1 MASRPRAHA
10 GSARASRL
18 DLPGSVSEINDY
30 FDQQG
35 WTDGLPIIPP
45 TEGLVQAMLDASPV
59 PAEQVLG
66 RLPPRNG
73 TVTVEKVAINAVMAG
88 CQPAYFP
95 VVLAAVKAVLQPQ
108 FNAGAITTTTGG
120 AAPVVV
126 VSGPIA
132 RRIGIHSGTA
142 VLGSGHRANATIGR
156 ALRLTMRNL
165 EGATAETME
174 KSTHGWP
181 GKYTMCLAEN
191 AERNPWEPLHVELGF
206 TPEASIV
213 VVAAAR
219 GVITMVESSQEGGL
233 GDLETLVSSMRGE
246 GISGYYY
253 QARGAS
259 PVVVLGP
266 EHAAEVAA
274 AGFGRRAIKEYIFQH
289 AQHARMPLGRLRD
302 RGHWGARSWP
312 EDWEHQPEDFLVPLV
327 TSPDALILVVAGGDG
342 RHSSWFPAWS
352 ATQRAVEV
360 IEGPG
365 SGGHGSSALRP

>member
-1 MASRPRAHA
+1 MASLARAHP
-10 GSARASRL
+10 SIARASRV
-18 DLPGSVSEINDY
+18 DLTGTVSDINDY

-45 TEGLVQAMLDASPV
+45 TEDLVWAMLEASPA

-66 RLPPRNG
+66 HLPPRNG
-73 TVTVEKVAINAVMAG
+73 TVSVEKVAINAVMAG
-88 CQPAYFP
+88 CRPAYFP

-120 AAPVVV
+120 AAPVVII
-126 VSGPIA
+126 SGPIA
-132 RRIGIHSGTA
+132 GRIGIHSGTA
-142 VLGSGHRANATIGR
+142 VLGSGHRTNATIGR
-156 ALRLTMRNL
+156 AVRLTMRNL
-165 EGATAETME
+165 GGATADTME

-191 AERNPWEPLHVELGF
+191 AARNPWEPLHVELGF
-206 TPEASIV
+206 APDVSIV
-213 VVAAAR
+213 VVVAAR
-219 GVITMVESSQEGGL
+219 GIITIVEASQESGL
-233 GDLETLVSSMRGE
+233 GNLETLVSSMRGE
-246 GISGYYY
+246 GISGYSY

-266 EHAAEVAA
+266 EHAAEIAA
-274 AGFGRRAIKEYIFQH
+274 AGFGRKAIKEYIF
-289 AQHARMPLGRLRD
+289 QHARMPLGRLRN

-327 TSPDALILVVAGGDG
+327 TDPETLILVVAGGDG

-352 ATQRAVEV
+352 ATQRAMEV
-360 IEGPG
+360 IEEPRP
-365 SGGHGSSALRP
+365 GGHD

>member
-1 MASRPRAHA
+1 MASWPRAHT
-10 GSARASRL
+10 GSAGASRL
-18 DLPGSVSEINDY
+18 DLPGGVSDINDY
-30 FDQQG
+30 FYQQG

-45 TEGLVQAMLDASPV
+45 TEDLVATMLEASPA

-66 RLPPRNG
+66 QLPPRNG
-73 TVTVEKVAINAVMAG
+73 TVTVEKVVINAVMAG

-108 FNAGAITTTTGG
+108 FNAGGITTTTGG
-120 AAPVVV
+120 AAPVVI

-132 RRIGIHSGTA
+132 RRLGIHSGTA

-165 EGATAETME
+165 GGATADTME

-181 GKYTMCLAEN
+181 GKYTMCLAEH

-206 TPEASIV
+206 APEVSIV
-213 VVAAAR
+213 IVVAAR
-219 GVITMVESSQEGGL
+219 GISTIVEASQESGL

-246 GISGYYY
+246 GISGYSY

-266 EHAAEVAA
+266 EHAAEIAA
-274 AGFGRRAIKEYIFQH
+274 AGFGRKEIKEYIFQH
-289 AQHARMPLGRLRD
+289 ARMPLGHLRD

-312 EDWEHQPEDFLVPLV
+312 EAWEQQPEDFLVPLV
-327 TSPDALILVVAGGDG
+327 TSPDRLILVVAGGDG

-352 ATQRAVEV
+352 ATQRAIEVVE
-360 IEGPG
+360 EP
-365 SGGHGSSALRP
+365 